1 MNRESPKKSVV
12 ILEDSADVC
21 KLLRFILEK
30 EFEVV
35 FASNGAQL
43 CRMVDKAEVDVIV
56 LHIGLPEEDGIS
68 IAQQIRNRSSLPLI
82 FLSGNLSE
90 EMIVKGLNVGGDDYV
105 TKPFQ
110 PEVLRARIRNALRHG
125 ASKTQQS
132 RLCKIQLGNV
142 KFEVHE
148 KRLLNSEGSLVH
160 LTEMEVTILCALV
173 NADNQTLAREELFR
187 RIYGRDW
194 DLLSR
199 TLEVHISHLRK
210 KLTEASGEE
219 NAIIGL
225 RGIGF
230 RLTLEQVKISQSG

>member
-1 MNRESPKKSVV
+1 MNKKSQKKRVA
-12 ILEDSADVC
+12 ILEDSADLC

-35 FASNGAQL
+35 FANNGAQL
-43 CRMVDKAEVDVIV
+43 CQMVDEAELDLIV
-56 LHIGLPEEDGIS
+56 LDIGLPDEDGIS
-68 IAQQIRNRSSLPLI
+68 IAQQIRQRSSLPLI

-110 PEVLRARIRNALRHG
+110 AEVLRARMRNALRHG
-125 ASKTQQS
+125 ASKPQEPRICT
-132 RLCKIQLGNV
+132 IQLANV
-142 KFEVHE
+142 QFEAQK
-148 KRLLNSEGSLVH
+148 KRLINSQGGVVH
-160 LTEMEVTILCALV
+160 LTEMEVMILCALV
-173 NADNQTLAREELFR
+173 NAENQTLAREELFR

-219 NAIIGL
+219 SAIIGL
-225 RGIGF
+225 RGLGF
-230 RLTLEQVKISQSG
+230 RLNLQQVKISPSV